1 MDYFDITKK
10 YRRKNLKKF
19 SSVVINV
26 FILSVVAI
34 IAWQIGV
41 RDRNNII
48 AVHSSE
54 LIRIANEFKVLN
66 QELENLKIDT
76 EKDKLLIKK
85 LNFQL
90 SQKPDSKLDEIIKLS
105 SRSLSRGVPIEQ
117 ITSSIKSLSKP
128 DKCLKPLR
136 KELSVMTPI
145 YSTTSHEIYFFD
157 KGMYILA
164 EGKANITSNNV
175 NPWFDKNEPIKVRIR
190 YFGIE
195 QWFSGILPFSIKIP
209 FQKNLAIINFEN
221 SEIRGSIYTTIKI
234 CS

>member
-19 SSVVINV
+19 SSVVFNV

-54 LIRIANEFKVLN
+54 LIRIANEFKALN

-145 YSTTSHEIYFFD
+145 YSTTSHEIYFFE

-175 NPWFDKNEPIKVRIR
+175 NPWFDINEPIKVRIR

-195 QWFSGILPFSIKIP
+195 QWFNGILPFSIKIP
-209 FQKNLAIINFEN
+209 FQNNLAIINFEN

>member
-1 MDYFDITKK
+1 MDYFDTAKK
-10 YRRKNLKKF
+10 YRRKNLNKF
-19 SSVVINV
+19 SSVIINV

-34 IAWQIGV
+34 IAWQIGA

-54 LIRIANEFKVLN
+54 LIRIANEFKSLN
-66 QELENLKIDT
+66 QELENLKIDS
-76 EKDKLLIKK
+76 EKDKILIKK

-117 ITSSIKSLSKP
+117 ITASIKSLNKP
-128 DKCLKPLR
+128 DKCSKPLR
-136 KELSVMTPI
+136 KELSVITPI
-145 YSTTSHEIYFFD
+145 YSTTSHEIYFFE

-175 NPWFDKNEPIKVRIR
+175 NPWFDIHKPIKVRIR

-195 QWFSGILPFSIKIP
+195 QWFNGILPFSIKVP
-209 FQKNLAIINFEN
+209 FQNNLAIINFEN
-221 SEIRGSIYTTIKI
+221 SEIRGSIYASIKI

>member
-1 MDYFDITKK
+1 MDYFDTTKK

-54 LIRIANEFKVLN
+54 LIRIANEFKALN

-105 SRSLSRGVPIEQ
+105 SRSLSRGVQIEQ
-117 ITSSIKSLSKP
+117 ITASIKSLNKP
-128 DKCLKPLR
+128 NKCLKPIR

-145 YSTTSHEIYFFD
+145 YSTTSHEIYFFE
-157 KGMYILA
+157 KGMFILA

-175 NPWFDKNEPIKVRIR
+175 NPWFDINEPIKVRIR

-195 QWFSGILPFSIKIP
+195 QWFNGTLPFSIKIP
-209 FQKNLAIINFEN
+209 FQNNLAIINFEN

>member
-1 MDYFDITKK
+1 MDYFDTKKK
-10 YRRKNLKKF
+10 YRRKNLKKL
-19 SSVVINV
+19 SSIVINV
-26 FILSVVAI
+26 FILSIVAI

-54 LIRIANEFKVLN
+54 LIRIANEFKALN

-105 SRSLSRGVPIEQ
+105 SRSLSRGVQIEQ
-117 ITSSIKSLSKP
+117 IMASIKSLSKP
-128 DKCLKPLR
+128 NKCLKPIR

-145 YSTTSHEIYFFD
+145 YSTTSHEIYFFE
-157 KGMYILA
+157 KGMFILA

-175 NPWFDKNEPIKVRIR
+175 NPWFDINEPIKVRIR
-190 YFGIE
+190 YFGVE
-195 QWFSGILPFSIKIP
+195 QWFNGILPFSIKIP
-209 FQKNLAIINFEN
+209 FQNNLAIINFEN
-221 SEIRGSIYTTIKI
+221 SEIRGSIYATIKI

>member
-1 MDYFDITKK
+1 MDYFDTKKK
-10 YRRKNLKKF
+10 YRRKNLKKL
-19 SSVVINV
+19 SSIVINV
-26 FILSVVAI
+26 FILSIVAI

-54 LIRIANEFKVLN
+54 LIRIANEFKALN

-105 SRSLSRGVPIEQ
+105 SRSLSRGVQIEQ
-117 ITSSIKSLSKP
+117 IMASIKSLSKP
-128 DKCLKPLR
+128 NKCLKPIR

-145 YSTTSHEIYFFD
+145 YSTTSHEIYFFE
-157 KGMYILA
+157 KGMFILA
-164 EGKANITSNNV
+164 EGKANIASNNV
-175 NPWFDKNEPIKVRIR
+175 NPWFDINEPIKVRIR
-190 YFGIE
+190 YFGVE
-195 QWFSGILPFSIKIP
+195 QWFNGILPFSIKIP
-209 FQKNLAIINFEN
+209 FQNNLAIINFEN
-221 SEIRGSIYTTIKI
+221 SEIRGSIYATIKI

>member
-1 MDYFDITKK
+1 MDYFDTAKK

-19 SSVVINV
+19 SSVIINV

-34 IAWQIGV
+34 IAWQIGA

-54 LIRIANEFKVLN
+54 LIRIANEFKSLN
-66 QELENLKIDT
+66 QELENLKIDS
-76 EKDKLLIKK
+76 EKDKILIKK

-117 ITSSIKSLSKP
+117 ITSSIKSLNKP
-128 DKCLKPLR
+128 DKCSKPLR
-136 KELSVMTPI
+136 KELSVITPI
-145 YSTTSHEIYFFD
+145 YSTTSHEIYFFE

-175 NPWFDKNEPIKVRIR
+175 NPWFDIHKPIKVRIR

-195 QWFSGILPFSIKIP
+195 QWFNGILPFSINVDK
-209 FQKNLAIINFEN
+209 E
-221 SEIRGSIYTTIKI
+221 
-234 CS
+234 

>member
-1 MDYFDITKK
+1 MDYFDTTKK
-10 YRRKNLKKF
+10 YRRKKLKKL

-54 LIRIANEFKVLN
+54 LIRIANEFKALN

-105 SRSLSRGVPIEQ
+105 SRSLSRGVQIEQ
-117 ITSSIKSLSKP
+117 IMASIKSLSKP
-128 DKCLKPLR
+128 NKCLKPIR

-145 YSTTSHEIYFFD
+145 YSTTSHEIYFFE
-157 KGMYILA
+157 KGMFILA

-175 NPWFDKNEPIKVRIR
+175 NPWFDINEPIKVRIR
-190 YFGIE
+190 YFGVE
-195 QWFSGILPFSIKIP
+195 QWFNGILPFSIKIP
-209 FQKNLAIINFEN
+209 FQNNLAIINFEN
-221 SEIRGSIYTTIKI
+221 SEIRGSIYATIKI

>member
-1 MDYFDITKK
+1 MDYFDTAKK

-19 SSVVINV
+19 SSVIINV

-54 LIRIANEFKVLN
+54 LIRIANEFKALN

-128 DKCLKPLR
+128 DKCLKPIR

-145 YSTTSHEIYFFD
+145 YSTTSHEIYFFE
-157 KGMYILA
+157 KVMYILA
-164 EGKANITSNNV
+164 EGTANITSNNV
-175 NPWFDKNEPIKVRIR
+175 NPWFDINEPIKVRIR

-195 QWFSGILPFSIKIP
+195 QWFNGILPFSIKVP
-209 FQKNLAIINFEN
+209 FQNNLAIINFEN
-221 SEIRGSIYTTIKI
+221 SEIRGSIYVSIKI

>member
-1 MDYFDITKK
+1 MDYFDTTKK

-54 LIRIANEFKVLN
+54 LIRIANEFKALN
-66 QELENLKIDT
+66 QELENLKIDN

-105 SRSLSRGVPIEQ
+105 SRSLSRGVQLEQ
-117 ITSSIKSLSKP
+117 ITASIKSLSKP
-128 DKCLKPLR
+128 NKCLKPIR

-145 YSTTSHEIYFFD
+145 YSTTSHEIYFFE
-157 KGMYILA
+157 KGMFILA

-175 NPWFDKNEPIKVRIR
+175 NPWFDINEPIKVRIR
-190 YFGIE
+190 YFGVE
-195 QWFSGILPFSIKIP
+195 QWFNGILPFSIKIP
-209 FQKNLAIINFEN
+209 FQNNLAIINFEN